1 MNIIIIGGGASAVL
15 CAIEASKNINN
26 HITIIESN
34 SKVLKKLLVT
44 GNGKCNFTNLN
55 FEDKNTITEKDILKY
70 YNTSFYLKTFKQ
82 FSNIDLIDYFYNFGL
97 PISIF
102 EKYNQKYVYPLT
114 KNSRTLYYLLLDNLK
129 KKNITIKTDEI
140 VTSFSKDNDIF
151 NVATNKDKY
160 NADVLVLAVGGK
172 ALYDDS
178 KLNNIYKS
186 LTNNGIKV
194 NKILPALAPLTIEN
208 NAFDKYAKFRFEADI
223 SLYIDDKKIS
233 NEFGE
238 IQINNNLISGIPVL
252 NLSSKA
258 IKGLDENKK
267 IVLSIN
273 FLYNFLYNKYITNH
287 INIDFDQY
295 MYDEMI
301 KFFDNQ
307 AKNNKSVYLKQV
319 LSYIVET
326 QIIDV
331 IIKRTKLDNKYISK
345 ISKDD
350 INKLIDA
357 LLNFQLN
364 IVGYSDFKNAQ
375 LTQGGVDINEINDT
389 NLESNKIKNLYF
401 TGELID
407 VDGICGGYNLQ
418 FAFGTGY
425 IVGKQLNDKN

>member
-55 FEDKNTITEKDILKY
+55 FEDKNTITEKDLLKY
-70 YNTSFYLKTFKQ
+70 YNNSFYLNTFKQ
-82 FSNIDLIDYFYNFGL
+82 FSNIDLIDYFYNLGL

-129 KKNITIKTDEI
+129 KKNITIKTDET

-151 NVATNKDKY
+151 NVTTDKDKY

-178 KLNNIYKS
+178 KLDNIYDS

-223 SLYIDDKKIS
+223 SLYIDNKKIS

-273 FLYNFLYNKYITNH
+273 YLYNSLYNKYITNH
-287 INIDFDQY
+287 INIDFNEY
-295 MYDEMI
+295 MHDEMI
-301 KFFDNQ
+301 RYFDNQ
-307 AKNNKSVYLKQV
+307 AKNNKSFYLKQV

-357 LLNFQLN
+357 LLKFQLN

-375 LTQGGVDINEINDT
+375 LTQGGIDINEINDT
-389 NLESNKIKNLYF
+389 NLESNKINNLYF
-401 TGELID
+401 IGEIID
-407 VDGICGGYNLQ
+407 VDGMCGGYNLQ

-425 IVGKQLNDKN
+425 IVGKQLHDKN

>member
-55 FEDKNTITEKDILKY
+55 FDDKNTITEKDILKY
-70 YNTSFYLKTFKQ
+70 YNNSFYLKTFKQ
-82 FSNIDLIDYFYNFGL
+82 FSNNDLIDYFYNLGL

-129 KKNITIKTDEI
+129 KNNITIKTDET
-140 VTSFSKDNDIF
+140 VTSFSKDKDTF
-151 NVATNKDKY
+151 NIATDKDKY
-160 NADVLVLAVGGK
+160 NADVVVLSVGGK

-178 KLNNIYKS
+178 KLDNIYNS

-223 SLYIDDKKIS
+223 SLYIDNKKIS

-258 IKGLDENKK
+258 IKGIDENKK

-287 INIDFDQY
+287 INIDFYQY

-307 AKNNKSVYLKQV
+307 AKNNKSIYLKQV

-357 LLNFQLN
+357 LLDVKLN
-364 IVGYSDFKNAQ
+364 IVGYSDFKHAQ

-389 NLESNKIKNLYF
+389 ILESNKINNLYF
-401 TGELID
+401 TGEIID

>member
-70 YNTSFYLKTFKQ
+70 YNNSFYLKTFKQ
-82 FSNIDLIDYFYNFGL
+82 FSNIDLIDYFYNLGL
-97 PISIF
+97 PISVF
-102 EKYNQKYVYPLT
+102 EKYNQKYAYPLT
-114 KNSRTLYYLLLDNLK
+114 KNSRTMYYLLLDNLK
-129 KKNITIKTDEI
+129 KKNITIKTDET
-140 VTSFSKDNDIF
+140 VTSFFKDNDIF
-151 NVATNKDKY
+151 NVATDKDKY

-178 KLNNIYKS
+178 KLDNIYKS

-287 INIDFDQY
+287 INIDFNEY
-295 MYDEMI
+295 MYDEMN
-301 KFFDNQ
+301 KYFDNQ
-307 AKNNKSVYLKQV
+307 AKNNKSIYLKQV

-357 LLNFQLN
+357 LLNFKLN

-375 LTQGGVDINEINDT
+375 LTHGGVDINEINDT
-389 NLESNKIKNLYF
+389 NLESNIINNIYF
-401 TGELID
+401 TGEIID